1 MNRKSRRLRFH
12 LVITVLLKL
21 VALMLIWWFFVRDE
35 AVDINADY
43 MASHMGIPAISQ
55 GVSK

>member
-1 MNRKSRRLRFH
+1 
-12 LVITVLLKL
+12 VITVLLKL

-35 AVDINADY
+35 AVDINADF
-43 MASHMGIPAISQ
+43 MASHMGIPTISQ

>member
-35 AVDINADY
+35 AVDINADF
-43 MASHMGIPAISQ
+43 MASHMGIPTISQ